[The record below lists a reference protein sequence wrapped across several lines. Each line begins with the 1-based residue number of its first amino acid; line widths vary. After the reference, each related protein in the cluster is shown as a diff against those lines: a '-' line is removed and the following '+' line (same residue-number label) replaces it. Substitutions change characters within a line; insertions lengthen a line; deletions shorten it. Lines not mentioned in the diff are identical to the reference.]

1 MLKMKFDDIYKKL
14 LTEASSDVRHV
25 GIFPGAFKPPH
36 IGHYYTTLDACKNN
50 DLIYI
55 YVSNKARA
63 LSTQNKSG
71 GSGGDCDMDRYS
83 NFMKNDKY
91 TSNLLS
97 IKPAACARMTS
108 ASALRAAITVKDKNT
123 IFKNIP
129 ESVDQQTVYDIL
141 MQSNDISSP
150 TYGHISIDQTMEI
163 WRLYQAGLIRES
175 GKSDQQIHI
184 LVSQISPVR
193 DTYELVNELNND
205 EAAGMTSVNLYV
217 GT

>member
-1 MLKMKFDDIYKKL
+1 MKFDDIYKKL
-14 LTEASSDVRHV
+14 LTETSSDVRHV

-36 IGHYYTTLDACKNN
+36 IGHYYTALDACKNN

-129 ESVDQQTVYDIL
+129 ESVDRQTVYDIL

-175 GKSDQQIHI
+175 GKSDQQIRI

-205 EAAGMTSVNLYV
+205 EAASMTSVNLYV